1 MLKRVKKIQERVM
14 PLIENDSPH
23 KNIQDISWRTK
34 M

>member
-1 MLKRVKKIQERVM
+1 MLKTVKKIQERVIT
-14 PLIENDSPH
+14 LIENDTPH